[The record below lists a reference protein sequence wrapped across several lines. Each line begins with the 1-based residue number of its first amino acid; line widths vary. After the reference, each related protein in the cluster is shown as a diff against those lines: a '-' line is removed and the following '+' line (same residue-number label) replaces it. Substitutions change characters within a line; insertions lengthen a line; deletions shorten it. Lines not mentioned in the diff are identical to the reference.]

1 MGETEKQDRS
11 NAYWVIAILVF
22 FGYCWI
28 TGQWDLFLVI
38 MSTGAMFLWLFG
50 GMLSGIK
57 RLIPIRQKTLP
68 HKQETIAVKQ
78 EVLAPVMAGVE
89 EAPAITVSI
98 TGDTR
103 KDTLSAIKV
112 LPKQIEFA
120 GQQGNTIPVLFDGKR
135 WHNVNLGKDGHWG
148 VFGTSGSGK
157 GNVLQLI
164 ALSALSLGPDKAN
177 LTILD
182 GKGGLDYAFALDIE
196 NATLYYGDSLDYG
209 CELVVQEMQRRQGIL
224 MAARKRNINEHN
236 KANPDSPIP
245 LQIVIAD
252 ELLSFSDD
260 AKDRLSL
267 FAAQCRAMGGVLV
280 IATQYPTTDVIPS
293 QVQAN
298 VTNRLVG
305 RLVSS
310 EHSRV
315 ALRRIKAD
323 NSTYEPAMIPREYPG
338 IMVLRQDSGNE
349 ILGRSPELT
358 ERLVS
363 DWINDL
369 TQQYPRLTPVP
380 QKSAE
385 TVTGPLQQGITTAP
399 LTDKE
404 KQELNDWEDEG
415 ISRRE
420 MARRLY
426 KMRGGTGNYD
436 GSGPVYQLIKRF
448 LDLE

>member
-1 MGETEKQDRS
+1 MGEVKQDRS
-11 NAYWVIAILVF
+11 NAYWVVAILVF
-22 FGYCWI
+22 FSYCWI
-28 TGQWDLFLVI
+28 TGQWDLFLVV
-38 MSTGAMFLWLFG
+38 TCVYAFLHWLFG
-50 GMLSGIK
+50 GMLSGVK
-57 RLIPIRQKTLP
+57 KLIPTRQSLP
-68 HKQETIAVKQ
+68 DKQ
-78 EVLAPVMAGVE
+78 EVAAPVMAGGNE
-89 EAPAITVSI
+89 TPAIAI

-103 KDTLSAIKV
+103 KNTVTATKA
-112 LPKQIEFA
+112 LPKQIEFT
-120 GQQGNTIPVLFDGKR
+120 GQQNNSIPVLYDGKQ
-135 WHNVNLGKDGHWG
+135 WHNITLGKDGHWG

-157 GNVLQLI
+157 GNVLQLV
-164 ALSALSLGPDKAN
+164 ALSALSLGPDRAN

-196 NATLYYGDSLDYG
+196 NATLHYGDNLDYG
-209 CELVVQEMQRRQGIL
+209 CEMVVQEMQRRQGIL
-224 MAARKRNINEHN
+224 MAARKRNVNEYN
-236 KANPDSPIP
+236 KANPNNPIP
-245 LQIVIAD
+245 LQVVIAD

-260 AKDRLSL
+260 AKDNLSL

-323 NSTYEPAMIPREYPG
+323 NSTFEPAMIPREYPG

-358 ERLVS
+358 ESLVS
-363 DWINDL
+363 NWINDL
-369 TQQYPRLTPVP
+369 VSQYPRLSEMP
-380 QKSAE
+380 QKPVQTA
-385 TVTGPLQQGITTAP
+385 TGAADDTITTSP
-399 LTDKE
+399 LTE
-404 KQELNDWEDEG
+404 EETILIGDWEDEG
-415 ISRRE
+415 VSRRE

-426 KMRGGTGNYD
+426 KMRGGTKTGYKGD
-436 GSGPVYQLIKRF
+436 GPVFQIIKNY
-448 LDLE
+448 LDNTT